1 MAEVAHELLR
11 QGQIQP
17 KFLAHQLDRLLVGL
31 LARGQSRRVARK
43 HVHKQEHDHGY
54 QQQRGD
60 HAQKTFDDVGQ
71 H

>member
-1 MAEVAHELLR
+1 VAEVAHELLR

-17 KFLAHQLDRLLVGL
+17 KFLAHELDGLLVGFGPG
-31 LARGQSRRVARK
+31 GQSRRVARK
-43 HVHKQEHDHGY
+43 HVHKQEHDHRY

>member
-17 KFLAHQLDRLLVGL
+17 KFLAHELDGFLVGL
-31 LARGQSRRVARK
+31 GASGQPRRVARK
-43 HVHKQEHDHGY
+43 HVHEQEHDHRY